1 MSTPLPTKNGD
12 KRPPTTR
19 PIVRLDLFS
28 SAIAS
33 RASKTWRRRGPVVCR
48 TRTFWTRAFWRR
60 IQMDDVMMKRA
71 KTTLRDALCLPRCA
85 GTSARSWPWSGPRRT
100 RRRCSILCCSR
111 ERERESGEMLVCRE
125 KQISETRSRV
135 QKSTC
140 VFDHDDAR
148 FVSSGT
154 KRTTPTTKR
163 VLQKIETTRE
173 RRSKTGDDRSIDRSI
188 DALLVI
194 FTISFA
200 LTTRDHQRPKHSR
213 IFRVLLFQKK
223 RGRRRL

>member
-1 MSTPLPTKNGD
+1 MA
-12 KRPPTTR
+12 PP
-19 PIVRLDLFS
+19 P
-28 SAIAS
+28 
-33 RASKTWRRRGPVVCR
+33 GPGGVSN
-48 TRTFWTRAFWRR
+48 TGTFWTRAFWRR
-60 IQMDDVMMKRA
+60 IIQMDDVVMKRA
-71 KTTLRDALCLPRCA
+71 KTTLMRDALCLPRCA

-154 KRTTPTTKR
+154 KRTTPTTTKR
-163 VLQKIETTRE
+163 VVQKILETTRE
-173 RRSKTGDDRSIDRSI
+173 KTLENNGGRSIDRFY
-188 DALLVI
+188 ALLVI

-200 LTTRDHQRPKHSR
+200 LTTTQKGPPTPKALSN
-213 IFRVLLFQKK
+213 I
-223 RGRRRL
+223 

>member
-1 MSTPLPTKNGD
+1 
-12 KRPPTTR
+12 
-19 PIVRLDLFS
+19 
-28 SAIAS
+28 
-33 RASKTWRRRGPVVCR
+33 
-48 TRTFWTRAFWRR
+48 
-60 IQMDDVMMKRA
+60 MDDVVMKRA
-71 KTTLRDALCLPRCA
+71 KTTLMRDALCLPRCA

-188 DALLVI
+188 LRTLGYLHHLFCFDDDAKG
-194 FTISFA
+194 
-200 LTTRDHQRPKHSR
+200 TTNAQSTLEYLGYYYVRKE
-213 IFRVLLFQKK
+213 KK